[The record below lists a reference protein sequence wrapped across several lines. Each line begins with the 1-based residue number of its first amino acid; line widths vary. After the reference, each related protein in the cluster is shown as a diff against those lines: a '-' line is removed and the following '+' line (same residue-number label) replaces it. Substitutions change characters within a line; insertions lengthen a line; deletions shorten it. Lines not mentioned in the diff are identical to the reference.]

1 MPMAVVTGEFV
12 CPECAARL
20 RIHERGTSE
29 HDLECPEC
37 QAPLTVQVNELGQLI
52 VNKRNP
58 VDEDPFAAHA
68 PQRSIM
74 SLVVPVVLLIG
85 VAFFLF
91 TRSSSDNSAPLPEVA
106 PLQQNA
112 EDNRSDVPEPESTST
127 EPVQPDVAEIPDT
140 FEARLKA
147 LGQRMSDLVGTQGAF
162 PQPTWRADV
171 APAEGLSWLA
181 GLDPALE
188 ANGKFQP
195 QWNQPWNSSAND
207 RFVRRSRE
215 DLLNPKVDQ
224 LAGAD
229 RYPAS
234 HIVGIAGLG
243 PDGPTLPVDDPRAGI
258 FGFGRSTRVEDV
270 KDGLSNTWMASG
282 VVDRLSSWANAADSI
297 RPVTREPI
305 VNGPDGFGSGNP
317 ESMPILMADGS
328 VRMMSSKTNPV
339 IFRRMAAMADGLS
352 LDPKE
357 LGEPEPAESI
367 GPPAMTTSTPQPVPT
382 ATPELPQLEMT
393 DTLEPKPPTEDVLRR
408 LNQKIASFELNTPTQ
423 LQQVLIELEALAGL
437 PIEFD
442 AETIPAGDPRRLQR
456 VTLAGKRQSV
466 SDLLA
471 ELLTP
476 LGLESISTA
485 DRIIVR
491 PRSSADDASE
501 SD

>member
-1 MPMAVVTGEFV
+1 MAVVTGEFV

-37 QAPLTVQVNELGQLI
+37 QAPLTVQVNELGQLV

-58 VDEDPFAAHA
+58 VDDDPFAAHA
-68 PQRSIM
+68 PQRSVM
-74 SLVVPVVLLIG
+74 SLVVPVVLLAG
-85 VAFFLF
+85 VAVFLF
-91 TRSSSDNSAPLPEVA
+91 TRNSDDDSAPLPEVA

-112 EDNRSDVPEPESTST
+112 EDDQSEVPEPESTST
-127 EPVQPDVAEIPDT
+127 EPVEPEVVETPDT

-147 LGQRMSDLVGTQGAF
+147 LGQRISDLVATQGAF

-171 APAEGLSWLA
+171 APEEGLSWLA
-181 GLDPALE
+181 GLDPALNE
-188 ANGKFQP
+188 GKFQP

-243 PDGPTLPVDDPRAGI
+243 PDGPTLPADDPRAGI

-270 KDGLSNTWMASG
+270 KDGLSNTWMANG
-282 VVDRLSSWANAADSI
+282 VVDRLSSWANASESI
-297 RPVTREPI
+297 RAVTREPVI
-305 VNGPDGFGSGNP
+305 NGPDGFGSGNP
-317 ESMPILMADGS
+317 DRMPILMADGS
-328 VRMMSSKTNPV
+328 VRTMNSKTNPV

-352 LDPKE
+352 LDPAE
-357 LGEPEPAESI
+357 LGEPGPAEPI
-367 GPPAMTTSTPQPVPT
+367 GPPAMTSEIPQPEPT
-382 ATPELPQLEMT
+382 ATPALPEPVMT
-393 DTLEPKPPTEDVLRR
+393 TTREPKPPTEEVLRR

-442 AETIPAGDPRRLQR
+442 SETIPPNDPRRLER
-456 VTLAGKRQSV
+456 VTLAGKRRSV
-466 SDLLA
+466 SQLL
-471 ELLTP
+471 EDLLTP